1 MKDGAPGSV
10 DVIIIDSTDPVGPA
24 EGLFGKKFYL
34 DCIKALKPDG
44 MLVQQSESPLLH
56 LKLIQEMH
64 AAMHEAGF
72 VETHLLHFPQ
82 VIYPSGWWS
91 GPIRSEE
98 HTSELQSL
106 MR

>member
-10 DVIIIDSTDPVGPA
+10 DMIIIDSTDPVGPA

-64 AAMHEAGF
+64 EAMHEAGF
-72 VETHLLHFPQ
+72 VETHLLQFPQ
-82 VIYPSGWWS
+82 L
-91 GPIRSEE
+91 IRSEARRHGIE
-98 HTSELQSL
+98 RVRTCRSWWEQSH
-106 MR
+106 